1 MAYCR
6 WSSMNWRCDIYCYQH
21 VDGGYTTHV
30 ASNRVLGD
38 IPAEPSWD
46 LIQTNQEQ
54 WVIEHKAVMDF
65 LETCKRERIG
75 LLHDGET
82 FNDPD
87 LETFRARL
95 MDLRAA
101 GYVFPDYVLEEID
114 EEMKEDKDGTELE
127 HG

>member
-87 LETFRARL
+87 LEDVSGTAHGSAGGRL
-95 MDLRAA
+95 RLSRLRAA
-101 GYVFPDYVLEEID
+101 RDRRRNEG
-114 EEMKEDKDGTELE
+114 GQRWNRT
-127 HG
+127 

>member
-65 LETCKRERIG
+65 LKPASANGSVCCTMARRSTILISRRFGHGSWICGRQATSFPTTCCKRS
-75 LLHDGET
+75 T
-82 FNDPD
+82 
-87 LETFRARL
+87 
-95 MDLRAA
+95 
-101 GYVFPDYVLEEID
+101 
-114 EEMKEDKDGTELE
+114 KK
-127 HG
+127 